1 MAPAWMP
8 GLSDAPEAVVDWQF
22 LAQPMTAI
30 DQVGD
35 AVAQLR
41 SLPWA
46 AHALAAGALAAGIIL
61 WLIGR
66 RVLKPMVVV
75 LCALLGAAIG
85 FVAIP
90 MTALAGSVS
99 VYVGLV
105 VGLAAG
111 ALLGA
116 LLYKFSM
123 AIGLGLVLGVA
134 APLTVAAGMSFRA
147 PNAGAAAPEQ
157 AARTPASEGE
167 PDGDAESDSFPAQ
180 VTEEVIRRQIDNLRK
195 QLEGDGTAPEGEHSA
210 TPAEAPTD
218 DARALEDVMRSTGE
232 RVQAFAKAVAEDV
245 ATGWGQLAPRHRLML
260 TGSAGVGLA
269 MGIILGIVLPGW
281 SAGMVTALLGAG
293 IWLCAGSWLAIAAGM
308 PGVEHLHRPARE
320 WLVVWLGVS
329 ALGMVVQW
337 VGMAKKKPE
346 GKGGGKGGRK

>member
-1 MAPAWMP
+1 MS
-8 GLSDAPEAVVDWQF
+8 LLD
-22 LAQPMTAI
+22 LAHPLTAI
-30 DQVGD
+30 DHMGD
-35 AVAQLR
+35 VVAQVR

-46 AHALAAGALAAGIIL
+46 AHALAAGALAAGIVL

-75 LCALLGAAIG
+75 LCALLGGAIG

-90 MTALAGSVS
+90 MTVLSGSVS

-134 APLTVAAGMSFRA
+134 APLTVAAAMSFRA
-147 PNAGAAAPEQ
+147 PDGGASGPTDVFAEKPAAPQ
-157 AARTPASEGE
+157 GDAGE
-167 PDGDAESDSFPAQ
+167 PDGDAESDGFPAR

-195 QLEGDGTAPEGEHSA
+195 QLEGDGSAPEEAKGE
-210 TPAEAPTD
+210 PAEGSAPSD
-218 DARALEDVMRSTGE
+218 DSKALEDVMRSTGE
-232 RVQAFAKAVAEDV
+232 RIEAFGRAVASDV
-245 ATGWGQLAPRHRLML
+245 ATGWGELAPRHRLML

-269 MGIILGIVLPGW
+269 MGIILGIVIPGW

-320 WLVVWLGVS
+320 WLLIWLGVA

-337 VGMAKKKPE
+337 VGMAR
-346 GKGGGKGGRK
+346 GGKGKGSKEKSKR